1 MMVVHNCPKLY
12 MFTTHWSQDS
22 SWRTLVSTLSRWK
35 HLRVATDCG
44 DAGADRQ
51 AAAHTG
57 ALPVQDTVYLG
68 AAQAE
73 QEELLGE
80 VPSSVSRMDA
90 TPGIHF
96 HNYGGVISS

>member
-1 MMVVHNCPKLY
+1 M
-12 MFTTHWSQDS
+12 
-22 SWRTLVSTLSRWK
+22 
-35 HLRVATDCG
+35 ATDCG
-44 DAGADRQ
+44 DAGADRE
-51 AAAHTG
+51 AAADTG

-96 HNYGGVISS
+96 HN